1 MNRQVVVDI
10 ISQITL
16 AGLAVVAFLAGSFVL
31 RCLWE
36 GFLLGW
42 TVFGYWP

>member
-1 MNRQVVVDI
+1 MNRQIVVDI
-10 ISQITL
+10 ISQLTL
-16 AGLAVVAFLAGSFVL
+16 AVLAVAAFIGGSLVL
-31 RCLWE
+31 RVLWE